1 MRRLPLTLVAVLAA
15 GATVL
20 AACGA
25 YGDGVN
31 ADAERSLAGSI
42 TTVLDEEAPLVEL
55 RSVDCDGAEPSLT
68 CLASLG
74 VGNTVVQ
81 VRFAVEIGADGC
93 WIADARRTVVLG
105 AGAQTNPLP
114 ELTAASDLKGCL
126 R

>member
-1 MRRLPLTLVAVLAA
+1 MRRPPILLVAALAV
-15 GATVL
+15 GAVTL

-31 ADAERSLAGSI
+31 ADAERSLAASI
-42 TTVLDEEAPLVEL
+42 TTVLDDEAPLVDL
-55 RSVDCDGAEPSLT
+55 RSVDCDGAEPRLT
-68 CLASLG
+68 CLVSLG

-81 VRFAVEIGADGC
+81 VRFAVEIGADRC
-93 WIADARRTVVLG
+93 WVADARRTVVLG
-105 AGAQTNPLP
+105 AGTQTNPLP